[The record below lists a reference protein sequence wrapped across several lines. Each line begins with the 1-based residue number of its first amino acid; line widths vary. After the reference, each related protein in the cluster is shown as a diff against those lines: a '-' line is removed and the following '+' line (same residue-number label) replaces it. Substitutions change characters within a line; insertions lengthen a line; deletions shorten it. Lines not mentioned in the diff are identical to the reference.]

1 MTHEEMQLVDDPK
14 VSVQLLRERSLE
26 TPVLV
31 FKNSPIC
38 PVSTMAE
45 GNLRSWL
52 AARGAAPLVVCVVD
66 VISERGLARGLTAEL
81 GIRHE
86 SPQALLFKGGELC
99 WHDSHGGLTEDTFA
113 AAVGD
118 D

>member
-14 VSVQLLRERSLE
+14 VSVQLLRERSME

-66 VISERGLARGLTAEL
+66 VISERVSDTSHRRRSCSREGSSAGTTA
-81 GIRHE
+81 
-86 SPQALLFKGGELC
+86 
-99 WHDSHGGLTEDTFA
+99 TA
-113 AAVGD
+113 A
-118 D
+118 